1 MTIQVTTTNEII
13 LKWKIPSD
21 WSGNPEELTAIIRH
35 SSLTDGTAVWPD
47 STFLREVSATTD
59 YLIMPLVNGTYMVKF
74 KDAEGDKS
82 ANALKHIINI
92 PSERPKLL
100 VQTRREDQDT
110 PPFQGQQTDVFYS
123 SDFDAL
129 VLNTDD
135 LVDDKILFDEGYSDS
150 IDFGGELFSSGQYFF
165 KDKLDLGGIFTVEF
179 QRVLTTRGLYP
190 NNTIDSHFTNIDEWS
205 DFDGDL
211 PDETN
216 CIVSFRKSNDAPSD
230 DEIEDENS
238 EFLLLEDGNKFSQE
252 DSQVYD
258 DFIPMENG
266 RFTGRV
272 FQFKADLSSNFT
284 DQTPLVDELGY
295 RILFDNRTES
305 AAVASGGSN
314 PKVVTFEKAFYQTP
328 KLGITASNMAT
339 GDYYVISSESRTG
352 FSITFFNSSNAA
364 IDRTFAYHAN
374 GFGAEG
380 A

>member
-1 MTIQVTTTNEII
+1 MSIQVTTQNEVI
-13 LKWKIPSD
+13 LKWRIPSD
-21 WSGNPEELTAIIRH
+21 YAGNRSELIAVIRH
-35 SSLTDGTAVWPD
+35 SSLTDGTAVWPN
-47 STFLREVSATTD
+47 STFLREVSALTD
-59 YLIMPLVNGTYMVKF
+59 YLILPLMNGTYMVKF
-74 KDAEGDKS
+74 KDLEGRKS
-82 ANALKHIINI
+82 SSSLNHIINI
-92 PSERPKLL
+92 PDEKPKLL
-100 VQTRREDQDT
+100 VQTVREDT
-110 PPFQGQQTDVFYS
+110 TSPPFQGQLNDVFYS
-123 SDFDAL
+123 SEYDAL
-129 VLNTDD
+129 VLNNDD
-135 LVDDKILFDEGYSDS
+135 LVDDKVDFEQGYLGS
-150 IDFGGELFSSGQYFF
+150 IDFGGELLSSGEYFF

-179 QRVLTTRGLYP
+179 QRILTTRGLYP
-190 NNTIDSHFTNIDEWS
+190 NNTIDLHFTNIDTWT
-205 DFDGDL
+205 DFDGLL

-216 CIVSFRKSNDAPSD
+216 AVIQFRKSNDAPTD
-230 DEIEDENS
+230 DQIEDENT

-252 DSQVYD
+252 DSQTYD
-258 DFIPMENG
+258 DFIPMDNG

-272 FQFKADLSSNFT
+272 FQFKADLTTSFT

-314 PKVVTFEKAFYQTP
+314 PKVVTFDKAFYQTP

-339 GDYYVISSESRTG
+339 WDYYVISSESRTG

>member
-1 MTIQVTTTNEII
+1 MSIQLTTTNEVI

-21 WSGNPEELTAIIRH
+21 FSGNPEELTAIIRH

-59 YLIMPLVNGTYMVKF
+59 YVIMPLMNGTYMVKF
-74 KDAEGDKS
+74 KNTFGDKS
-82 ANALKHIINI
+82 PDFLGHIINI
-92 PSERPKLL
+92 PDERPKLL

-110 PPFQGQQTDVFYS
+110 PPFQGQRNDVFYS

-135 LVDDKILFDEGYSDS
+135 EVDDKILFDEGYSDS
-150 IDFGGELFSSGQYFF
+150 IDFGGQLFSSGEYFF

-190 NNTIDSHFTNIDEWS
+190 NNTIDSHFTNIDEWT
-205 DFDGDL
+205 DFDGLL

-216 CIVSFRKSNDAPSD
+216 TVIQFRKSNDAPTD
-230 DEIEDENS
+230 DEIEDENT
-238 EFLLLEDGNKFSQE
+238 EFLLLEDGNMFSQE
-252 DSQVYD
+252 DSQTYD

-272 FQFKADLSSNFT
+272 FQFKADLSAEYT
-284 DQTPLVDELGY
+284 DQTPLVDQLGY
-295 RILFDNRTES
+295 SILFDNRTES
-305 AAVASGGSN
+305 GATTSGGSN
-314 PKVVTFEKAFYQTP
+314 PKVVTFDKAFYQTP
-328 KLGITASNMAT
+328 KIGITASNMAT

-364 IDRTFAYHAN
+364 IDRSFAYNAN
-374 GFGAEG
+374 GYGAEET
-380 A
+380 